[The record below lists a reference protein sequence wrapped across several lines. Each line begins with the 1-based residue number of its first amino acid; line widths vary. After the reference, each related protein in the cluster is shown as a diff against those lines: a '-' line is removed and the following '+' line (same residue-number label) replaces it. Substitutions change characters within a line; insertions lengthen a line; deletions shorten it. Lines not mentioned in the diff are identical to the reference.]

1 MKTPYWLRVLIA
13 LDQVCQV
20 CWRGGN
26 PGVTMS
32 ARIGTAAA
40 HGHGW
45 GIAAAWLIEQ
55 SIPLRWIF
63 GPGHCAGA
71 IRHDIERA
79 RAAIAEL
86 SDPVVSAY
94 ANADERQP

>member
-1 MKTPYWLRVLIA
+1 MRAYLLRVVIA
-13 LDQVCQV
+13 LDACGQAFL
-20 CWRGGN
+20 RFGTL
-26 PGVTMS
+26 GVTLS

-40 HGHGW
+40 HGHAW
-45 GIAAAWLIEQ
+45 GHAGVWVLER

-94 ANADERQP
+94 AHRARRS